1 MDIILNKIL
10 KILKSSLACFLVF
23 SGVGGCQDKVASP
36 SVGPKHGEFVSLT
49 ITGYNY
55 TNKYIDEFF
64 VDGNGGLNLFVSS
77 ATSGGGGSVCC
88 VKYIIGATLWKP
100 EIRWQVGGCTYNS
113 RKDRYGK
120 SFSDIHHFYKEVE
133 APLDVKIPGNPKYLE
148 VHFYPDG
155 HVETA
160 MTELPSPPRLALSA
174 DREDKTPYQVCPQ
187 DKKPAT

>member
-1 MDIILNKIL
+1 MDIILIKFLRIFTFYL
-10 KILKSSLACFLVF
+10 VCFLVF
-23 SGVGGCQDKVASP
+23 LGMAGCQDKVAPP
-36 SVGPKHGEFVSLT
+36 SAGPKHGEFVSLT

-55 TNKYIDEFF
+55 TNRYINEFY
-64 VDGNGGLNLFVSS
+64 VDGNGGHNIFVSS
-77 ATSGGGGSVCC
+77 PTSGGGGSVCC

-113 RKDRYGK
+113 RKDKYGE
-120 SFSDIHHFYKEVE
+120 SFFDIHHFYKQVE
-133 APLDVKIPGNPKYLE
+133 APLDVKIPNDPKYLE

-160 MTELPSPPRLALSA
+160 MTEQPSPPRLALSA
-174 DREDKTPYQVCPQ
+174 DREEKSPYKVCPD